1 MYEDEYSSW
10 YSTASTPVEPAP
22 EREHNYA
29 EAYWSAEA
37 EKSKRRSR
45 RLTFWLIASVVALL
59 IIATAWI
66 FGGRKPAPATPEMEG
81 GQLLPE
87 LEQPQK
93 DADVAS
99 IPAAETGTGVTM
111 TITGKPEGETLSYQ
125 EIYAKCLPSVVAIRT
140 NYAEAVGYA
149 LGTGI
154 IMTEDG
160 YIITNAHVLDGG
172 KSVQVTLL
180 QDDSEYEAKLVGTD
194 SVSDIAVL
202 KIDAEGLTPAEF
214 GDSSTLVVGDPVSAI
229 GNPLQEQLYGTMT
242 VGIISA
248 INRNV
253 IYDGHSMTLL
263 QTDTAI
269 NEGNSG
275 GPLINAW
282 GQVIGV
288 TNMKAFTTGVEG
300 ICFAIPTSVVRP
312 VVDALIA
319 EGQVKG
325 RPSIGITVGPL
336 SESAKEYYDLPSGLY
351 IDSVAEG
358 SDAEAKGVQSGD
370 VLTAVNGETVTT
382 TYEVNAIKERYAV
395 GDTLTLTLYRD
406 GKTFDVEVTLV
417 DTNDIY

>member
-1 MYEDEYSSW
+1 M
-10 YSTASTPVEPAP
+10 
-22 EREHNYA
+22 
-29 EAYWSAEA
+29 
-37 EKSKRRSR
+37 
-45 RLTFWLIASVVALL
+45 
-59 IIATAWI
+59 
-66 FGGRKPAPATPEMEG
+66 
-81 GQLLPE
+81 
-87 LEQPQK
+87 
-93 DADVAS
+93 
-99 IPAAETGTGVTM
+99 
-111 TITGKPEGETLSYQ
+111 
-125 EIYAKCLPSVVAIRT
+125 VAIRT
-140 NYAEAVGYA
+140 NYAKAGGYA

-160 YIITNAHVLDGG
+160 YIITNAHVLDRG

-180 QDDSEYEAKLVGTD
+180 ADDSEYEAKLVGAD
-194 SVSDIAVL
+194 FVSDIAVL

-214 GDSSTLVVGDPVSAI
+214 GDSGTLVVGDSVTAI

-312 VVDALIA
+312 IVDALIA

-325 RPSIGITVGPL
+325 RPSIGITIGPL
-336 SESAKEYYDLPSGLY
+336 SESAIEYYDLPSGLY

-358 SDAEAKGVQSGD
+358 SDA
-370 VLTAVNGETVTT
+370 AVNGETVTT
-382 TYEVNAIKERYAV
+382 TFEVNAIKERYSV

-406 GKTFDVEVTLV
+406 GRTFDVDVTLV